1 MPGTVLGTVGYMSPE
16 QLRGHAV
23 DKRTDIWSFGCS
35 LYEMLSG
42 ATAFPGDTISDMIA
56 AILSRDPDWGALPPA
71 TPVSVRRLLRHCLDK
86 DPKQRL
92 RDIGDARIDLR
103 DTGGTPG
110 SNADIA
116 LADRRVRRLWWWV
129 AAASVTAAMLFVIAL
144 VLAQRD
150 SSEPSWRNPLAN
162 ARFTRLTDFEG
173 AEHDAAISP
182 DGKFVAFRA
191 DRDGPFDVWLGQ
203 IDTGRFVNLTRG
215 QDDEMRLG
223 LRSVGFSSDGSEI
236 WLSGGPDRRVRLMPL
251 MGGTSRVFLG
261 QDAVNIAWS
270 PDGARLAYHTRQD
283 GDPLYVADRNGANE
297 RLIFVNPRGPGG
309 HTHYPTWSP
318 DGRWIY
324 FVAGIAAISSMDLWR
339 ISSTGG
345 IPERLTQLNTDIAYP
360 TPIDNRTVLYVA
372 PDQDGSG
379 PWLWVLDLERR
390 MAHRASVGLEKYISL
405 AASTN
410 GGRLVATVANP
421 SASLWTIPILDRPAD
436 ERDSK
441 PFPLPTVNPT
451 LPRFGGGSLFYSPS
465 GGSGLWRYHDGQAV
479 EIWKGADGT
488 MLAPPSV
495 SPDGRRVAIAVR
507 RNGRLRLHVLS
518 ADGAELQ
525 ALTEA
530 IDVQGAT
537 CWSPDG
543 RWIVTGGDAAD
554 GPGLFKVPVSGGAP
568 TRLFKGDAYHPV
580 WSPDGSIIAY
590 VGESVG
596 AYAPLLAVSPAGT
609 PITLPPIQLRYGSD
623 RITTFGGE
631 RARFLPDG
639 KGLVYMQG
647 LLPQQ
652 DFWLLDLTTHKTRQ
666 LTHLRS
672 GEAMRT
678 FDVTPDGKH
687 IVFDRSRENSDIV
700 LIELPADDTRNQ
712 GARLVPR

>member
-1 MPGTVLGTVGYMSPE
+1 
-16 QLRGHAV
+16 
-23 DKRTDIWSFGCS
+23 
-35 LYEMLSG
+35 
-42 ATAFPGDTISDMIA
+42 
-56 AILSRDPDWGALPPA
+56 
-71 TPVSVRRLLRHCLDK
+71 
-86 DPKQRL
+86 
-92 RDIGDARIDLR
+92 
-103 DTGGTPG
+103 
-110 SNADIA
+110 
-116 LADRRVRRLWWWV
+116 
-129 AAASVTAAMLFVIAL
+129 
-144 VLAQRD
+144 
-150 SSEPSWRNPLAN
+150 
-162 ARFTRLTDFEG
+162 
-173 AEHDAAISP
+173 
-182 DGKFVAFRA
+182 
-191 DRDGPFDVWLGQ
+191 
-203 IDTGRFVNLTRG
+203 
-215 QDDEMRLG
+215 
-223 LRSVGFSSDGSEI
+223 
-236 WLSGGPDRRVRLMPL
+236 
-251 MGGTSRVFLG
+251 MGG
-261 QDAVNIAWS
+261 
-270 PDGARLAYHTRQD
+270 
-283 GDPLYVADRNGANE
+283 
-297 RLIFVNPRGPGG
+297 
-309 HTHYPTWSP
+309 
-318 DGRWIY
+318 
-324 FVAGIAAISSMDLWR
+324 
-339 ISSTGG
+339 
-345 IPERLTQLNTDIAYP
+345 
-360 TPIDNRTVLYVA
+360 
-372 PDQDGSG
+372 
-379 PWLWVLDLERR
+379 
-390 MAHRASVGLEKYISL
+390 
-405 AASTN
+405 
-410 GGRLVATVANP
+410 
-421 SASLWTIPILDRPAD
+421 
-436 ERDSK
+436 
-441 PFPLPTVNPT
+441 
-451 LPRFGGGSLFYSPS
+451 
-465 GGSGLWRYHDGQAV
+465 
-479 EIWKGADGT
+479 
-488 MLAPPSV
+488 
-495 SPDGRRVAIAVR
+495 
-507 RNGRLRLHVLS
+507 VLS